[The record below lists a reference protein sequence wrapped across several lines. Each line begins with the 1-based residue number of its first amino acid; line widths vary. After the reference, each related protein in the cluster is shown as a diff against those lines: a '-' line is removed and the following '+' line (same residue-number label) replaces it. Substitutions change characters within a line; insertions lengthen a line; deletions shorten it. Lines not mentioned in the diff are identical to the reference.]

1 MFMVEV
7 EMTDKE
13 QQIRAK
19 ILPQLSSFA
28 THLWDTDSPT
38 LGRKLD
44 KIASELLDI
53 LDQDDD

>member
-1 MFMVEV
+1 
-7 EMTDKE
+7 MTDKE